1 MDAIAIRRNKTDRKP
16 DGSPLVVLPSK
27 TVLVREVELTEE
39 ERICYGI
46 FQEKA
51 RDIVA
56 RFDRHNALLR
66 NNAFVFA
73 LMMRLRQ
80 LCCHR
85 ELWNGIDW
93 EEVLKNQD
101 QLKGQLADYLA
112 EFGGG
117 GQGEE
122 GAAPTTEQEKQLVAQ
137 LQQMIKD
144 GVSDDC
150 SVCLDNLKSPVITPC
165 AHVFCKTCIKTVL
178 DTILPA
184 SCPLCRRTP
193 MAKNQLLEAGHQED
207 NEVGEDTLADMKD
220 IKVTVSSSKVNA
232 VLKEIMRI
240 ARDKPEDKIVVVSQ
254 FTSFLN
260 ILQPL
265 LDENEFAYTRLD
277 GSMSF
282 GLRNDVLQHFR
293 TTGQRS
299 PKVIQNGIFRCTVF
313 LF

>member
-117 GQGEE
+117 GGQGEE

-165 AHVFCKTCIKTVL
+165 AHVFCKTCIETVL
-178 DTILPA
+178 DTIVPA

-207 NEVGEDTLADMKD
+207 T
-220 IKVTVSSSKVNA
+220 
-232 VLKEIMRI
+232 
-240 ARDKPEDKIVVVSQ
+240 
-254 FTSFLN
+254 
-260 ILQPL
+260 
-265 LDENEFAYTRLD
+265 D
-277 GSMSF
+277 G
-282 GLRNDVLQHFR
+282 VQ
-293 TTGQRS
+293 
-299 PKVIQNGIFRCTVF
+299 
-313 LF
+313 

>member
-1 MDAIAIRRNKTDRKP
+1 MDAIALRRNKTDKKP
-16 DGSPLVVLPSK
+16 DGRPLVSLPSK
-27 TVLVREVELTEE
+27 TVLLRDVELTEE

-46 FQEKA
+46 FHEMA

-56 RFDRHNALLR
+56 KFDRHNALLR
-66 NNAFVFA
+66 NYACVFA
-73 LMMRLRQ
+73 MMMRLRQ

-85 ELWNGIDW
+85 ELVPGLNW
-93 EEVLKNQD
+93 EEVLRDRD
-101 QLKGQLADYLA
+101 QLRRQLAEYLA
-112 EFGGG
+112 AVGGG
-117 GQGEE
+117 GQGEK
-122 GAAPTTEQEKQLVAQ
+122 GAAVPSTEQEKQLVAQ

-165 AHVFCKTCIKTVL
+165 AHVFCKTCIERVL
-178 DTILPA
+178 DTMVPA

-207 NEVGEDTLADMKD
+207 VEVGDDDTLADMKD

-265 LDENEFAYTRLD
+265 LDENQFAFTRLD

-282 GLRNDVLQHFR
+282 GLRNEVLQHFR

-299 PKVIQNGIFRCTVF
+299 PKVTQQVSCGRWA
-313 LF
+313 